1 MISKTSI
8 ALLASAVLA
17 NGVVAANPHRRHA
30 HQHVHEKKAVYY
42 LKTEVEVVTE
52 WVTVTFDPNAPVSM
66 FAPGQH
72 SEKVISTS
80 SFSTS
85 SSTSS
90 TTSTTPTS
98 TSTSSIFVAPAPTT
112 LVTSSAAPAPAAAA
126 ETPDINIQVAASVA
140 IAVTT
145 PAAVAPVVVST
156 PAAEAEPATT
166 TAAVAV
172 SSSGSKRGFA
182 YNDASLAT
190 PLLGGKVTWG
200 YDWGQTRGDLPDDL
214 DYVPMLWGPASD
226 HSSTWSENAKKAI
239 AAGSTN
245 LLSFNECDN
254 IGQANISPAQAAADH
269 ITYMNP
275 FSGQARIGSPAIT
288 NSGADGEGI
297 SWLKSWITE
306 CNGKCAFD
314 FCAFHWYS
322 PADPKEFLEHAT
334 KVHEACD
341 KKPVWLTEF
350 APFGDDSTINDFL
363 LDVMDQMDNNA
374 TYSFI
379 ERYSFFMLSDGSL
392 VNGGAASLYGNSYAF
407 S

>member
-1 MISKTSI
+1 MLSKTSI

-17 NGVVAANPHRRHA
+17 NGVVAVDLHHRHA
-30 HQHVHEKKAVYY
+30 HQHLHEKKAVYY
-42 LKTEVEVVTE
+42 LKTEIEVVTE
-52 WVTVTFDPNAPVSM
+52 WVTVTYDPNAPVSM

-80 SFSTS
+80 STSTSSS

-98 TSTSSIFVAPAPTT
+98 TSTSSIFVAPVPTT
-112 LVTSSAAPAPAAAA
+112 LVTSSAAPAPAA
-126 ETPDINIQVAASVA
+126 ETPEINIQVAASVEV
-140 IAVTT
+140 AVTT
-145 PAAVAPVVVST
+145 PAAAAVVST

-166 TAAVAV
+166 TTAAVAV
-172 SSSGSKRGFA
+172 SNSGKRGFA
-182 YNDASLAT
+182 YNDATLAA
-190 PLLGGKVTWG
+190 PLLGGKVKWG
-200 YDWGQTRGDLPDDL
+200 YNWGQSRDGLDDDL
-214 DYVPMLWGPASD
+214 EYVPMLWGPASD
-226 HSSTWSENAKKAI
+226 HSSTWSANAKKAI

-254 IGQANISPAQAAADH
+254 IGQANISPSQAAADH

-297 SWLKSWITE
+297 SWLNSWIE
-306 CNGKCAFD
+306 ACNGKCAFD

-341 KKPVWLTEF
+341 NKPVWLTEF
-350 APFGDDSTINDFL
+350 APFGDDDTINDFL
-363 LDVMDQMDNNA
+363 LEVMDQMDNNA

-392 VNGGAASLYGNSYAF
+392 VNGGAASVYGKSYAF